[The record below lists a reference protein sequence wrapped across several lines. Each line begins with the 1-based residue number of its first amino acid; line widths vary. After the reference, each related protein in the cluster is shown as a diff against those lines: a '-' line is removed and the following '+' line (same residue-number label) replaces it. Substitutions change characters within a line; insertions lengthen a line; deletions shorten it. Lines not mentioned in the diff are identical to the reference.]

1 METFCVVKFK
11 LHSKDPIGFKKE
23 NIGDLSIEEI
33 TNYSI
38 VSIAVPDKNEK
49 VLSNSIFSY
58 YGINLPNVGKSSISE
73 VDNARVLGMQ
83 PSQYFII
90 FQTTNINPKIHI
102 EKIINKL
109 GYLTDQSDSWSSIK
123 LTGFESK
130 KALERICP
138 IDLNDEVF
146 KINDVARTNMEHI
159 GVIII
164 KLTSNEFLLLSPRSS
179 SHSFYHSIKTSIHNI
194 L

>member
-1 METFCVVKFK
+1 MVKFK

-38 VSIAVPDKNEK
+38 VSLAIPDKNEK

-102 EKIINKL
+102 EKIINKF
-109 GYLTDQSDSWSSIK
+109 GYLTDQSDSWSSS
-123 LTGFESK
+123 T
-130 KALERICP
+130 ARRI
-138 IDLNDEVF
+138 
-146 KINDVARTNMEHI
+146 HI
-159 GVIII
+159 
-164 KLTSNEFLLLSPRSS
+164 
-179 SHSFYHSIKTSIHNI
+179 
-194 L
+194 